1 MRPKILQ
8 MKAPDT
14 AENFHR
20 KVETME
26 ASVSFDVK
34 ALDTEGTTDRLCVVE
49 LPNQGAHA
57 PVCRAYLTLEH
68 IDELIAALNAYKAL
82 P

>member
-1 MRPKILQ
+1 
-8 MKAPDT
+8 MKVPVT
-14 AENFHR
+14 AESFHR

-26 ASVSFDVK
+26 AAVNFDVR
-34 ALDTEGTTDRLCVVE
+34 ALDTEGATDRLCVVE
-49 LPNQGAHA
+49 LPNQGALA
-57 PVCRAYLTLEH
+57 PVCRAYLTSEH

>member
-1 MRPKILQ
+1 
-8 MKAPDT
+8 MKAPVT
-14 AENFHR
+14 AESFHR

-26 ASVSFDVK
+26 ATVNFDVR
-34 ALDTEGTTDRLCVVE
+34 ALDTEGTTERMRVVE

-57 PVCRAYLTLEH
+57 PVCRAYLTSEH
-68 IDELIAALNAYKAL
+68 IDELIAALIAYKAL